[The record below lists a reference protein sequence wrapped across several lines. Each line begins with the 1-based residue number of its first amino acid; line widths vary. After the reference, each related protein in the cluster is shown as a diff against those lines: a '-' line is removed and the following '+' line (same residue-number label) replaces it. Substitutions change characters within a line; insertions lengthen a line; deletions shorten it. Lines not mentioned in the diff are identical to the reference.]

1 MLYEAIPVWE
11 RAYAVSET
19 KRSVEGAAGTRGA
32 DKVTSPSPPC
42 VNLPGYTSKFTIFS
56 QKNSC
61 ILKFVVLYY
70 IPNKGNDQTGQ
81 FLNKTSCRRLLRNQ
95 IFGGKDKMN
104 TLKAE
109 KRSMDIK
116 AKKLRREGYVVGN
129 VFGKKIE
136 GSIPVK
142 FHTLELE
149 KFLKKAHKGSQIML
163 DVEGTQYDALIKDV
177 AYNPVAGRTDEID
190 FQALV
195 STEKVHSVVEVILE
209 NHDKI
214 VEGVLQESLEE
225 IAYKALPADLVD
237 EVRVDVGDMKI
248 GDVIRVKDLPIYAD
262 KKITIMTDP
271 DAVVVALN
279 AAHNA
284 AVPETET
291 AETEEE
297 PKKDE

>member
-56 QKNSC
+56 QKTSC
-61 ILKFVVLYY
+61 IFEFVVLYY

-142 FHTLELE
+142 FQKLELE

-177 AYNPVAGRTDEID
+177 AYNPVAGRIDEID

-195 STEKVHSVVEVILE
+195 STEKVHSVVEVVLE

-214 VEGVLQESLEE
+214 AEGVLQESLEE

-279 AAHNA
+279 VAHNA
-284 AVPETET
+284 AVPEPET

>member
-1 MLYEAIPVWE
+1 
-11 RAYAVSET
+11 
-19 KRSVEGAAGTRGA
+19 
-32 DKVTSPSPPC
+32 
-42 VNLPGYTSKFTIFS
+42 
-56 QKNSC
+56 
-61 ILKFVVLYY
+61 
-70 IPNKGNDQTGQ
+70 
-81 FLNKTSCRRLLRNQ
+81 
-95 IFGGKDKMN
+95 MN

-109 KRSMDIK
+109 KRTMDTK
-116 AKKLRREGYVVGN
+116 AKRLRREGYVTGN
-129 VFGKKIE
+129 VFGREMEGSLPVKIE
-136 GSIPVK
+136 KSAV
-142 FHTLELE
+142 E
-149 KFLKKAHKGSQIML
+149 KLLKTNNKGSQIML
-163 DVEGTQYDALIKDV
+163 NVEGQDYDVLIKEVD
-177 AYNPVAGRTDEID
+177 YNSMKRCVDEID

-195 STEKVHSVVEVILE
+195 STEKVHSVVEVVLE

-214 VEGVLQESLEE
+214 AEGVLQESLEE

-284 AVPETET
+284 AVPEPET
-291 AETEEE
+291 AEAEEE